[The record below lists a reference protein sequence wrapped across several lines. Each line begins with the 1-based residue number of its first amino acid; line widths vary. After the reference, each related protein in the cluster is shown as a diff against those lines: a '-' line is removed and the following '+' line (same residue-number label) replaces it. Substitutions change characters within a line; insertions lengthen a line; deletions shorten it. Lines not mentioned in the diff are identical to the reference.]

1 MSMRKLINLFVA
13 RERPQRP
20 SRRVSLVELTGLE
33 LLDRRILPAVS
44 ATFSAV
50 SGALTVSVTDDT
62 SGGGVITGGGGVIV
76 VGAPTTTGDATVNTV
91 TISRDAAG
99 TILVNNGE
107 VPIVG
112 DTPTVANTSLIT
124 VFGGVNNSNVITLD
138 ETNGAL
144 PRAKISG
151 GFNND
156 TLIGGSCDD
165 VLNGLDGNDVLIG
178 GAGNDTFLVDASPF
192 RFGHQVIEGGA
203 GSDLVSVSG
212 SGFGDSFDVSA
223 DAGRLLVAGNFTIS
237 DSNDVEQVV
246 IGGVGG
252 ADTFTVNDLRG
263 TDVTQLNI
271 DFGGQDGASDSL
283 IINGTDGNDNI
294 RVDGVRG
301 AVSVAGLGVPLNIS
315 GADVL
320 SGEDRLTINALGG
333 DDKVLASHLSADAI
347 FLTEDGGD
355 GNDVLIG
362 GAGDD
367 ILLGGNGDD
376 ILLGGLGQDLLD
388 GGPGHNTLNQN

>member
-1 MSMRKLINLFVA
+1 MSMRKSINLFVA

-20 SRRVSLVELTGLE
+20 SRRIQLVDLSGVE

-62 SGGGVITGGGGVIV
+62 GGGGVIIL
-76 VGAPTTTGDATVNTV
+76 GAPTATGDASVNTV
-91 TISRDAAG
+91 TISRDTVG
-99 TILVNNGE
+99 TIFVNNGE

-112 DTPTVANTSLIT
+112 DTPTVANTALIT
-124 VFGGVNNSNVITLD
+124 VFGGQFNSNIITLD
-138 ETNGAL
+138 ETNGHL
-144 PRAKISG
+144 PSAKLSG
-151 GFNND
+151 GFNSD
-156 TLIGGSCDD
+156 TIIGGSGNDEI
-165 VLNGLDGNDVLIG
+165 DGGPGDDVLIG
-178 GAGNDTFLVDASPF
+178 RAGNDTFVVNSASS
-192 RFGHQVIEGGA
+192 FGNHVIEGGPGNDTLA
-203 GSDLVSVSG
+203 FTG
-212 SGFGDSFDVSA
+212 SGLDDSFDVSA
-223 DAGRLLVAGNFTIS
+223 NAGRLLITSAPTSADANG
-237 DSNDVEQVV
+237 VEQVG
-246 IGGVGG
+246 IGGGNG

-263 TDVTQLNI
+263 TNVTHLNI

-283 IINGTDGNDNI
+283 IVNGTDGNDNI
-294 RVDGVRG
+294 RVDGAPG
-301 AVSVAGLGVPLNIS
+301 AVSVAGLGVPLNIT

-333 DDKVLASHLSADAI
+333 NDQVLASHLSADAI

-376 ILLGGLGQDLLD
+376 ILIGGPGQDVLD
-388 GGPGHNTLNQN
+388 GGPGHNHLFQD

>member
-1 MSMRKLINLFVA
+1 MSMRKLISLFVA
-13 RERPQRP
+13 GGRPQRP
-20 SRRVSLVELTGLE
+20 SRRVPLVELSGLE

-62 SGGGVITGGGGVIV
+62 GGGGGVIIL
-76 VGAPTTTGDATVNTV
+76 GAPTTTGDASVNTV

-99 TILVNNGE
+99 TIFVNNGE

-112 DTPTVANTSLIT
+112 DTPTVANTGLIT
-124 VFGGVNNSNVITLD
+124 VFGGRTNSNIITLD

-144 PRAKISG
+144 PQAK
-151 GFNND
+151 
-156 TLIGGSCDD
+156 LIGGSNSDTIIGGSGND
-165 VLNGLDGNDVLIG
+165 QIDGGGGNDVLIG
-178 GAGNDTFLVDASPF
+178 GAGNDTFVVNAGIGG
-192 RFGHQVIEGGA
+192 FGNHVIEGGA
-203 GSDLVSVSG
+203 GSDTLSFTG

-223 DAGRLLVAGNFTIS
+223 SAGRLLITSAPTS
-237 DSNDVEQVV
+237 ADAHDVEKVE
-246 IGGVGG
+246 IGGGGG

-263 TDVTQLNI
+263 TNVTQLNI

-283 IINGTDGNDNI
+283 VVNGTNGSDNI

-301 AVSVAGLGVPLNIS
+301 AVSVAGLGVPLNIT

-320 SGEDRLTINALGG
+320 SGEDQLTINALGG
-333 DDKVLASHLSADAI
+333 NDQVLASHLSADAI

-367 ILLGGNGDD
+367 ILLGGNGNDVL
-376 ILLGGLGQDLLD
+376 IGGLGQDLLD
-388 GGPGHNTLNQN
+388 GGPGHNVLHQD